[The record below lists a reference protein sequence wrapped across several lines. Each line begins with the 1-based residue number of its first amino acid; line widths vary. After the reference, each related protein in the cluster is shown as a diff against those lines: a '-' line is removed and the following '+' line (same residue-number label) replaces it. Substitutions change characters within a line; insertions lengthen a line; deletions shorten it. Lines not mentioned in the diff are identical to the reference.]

1 VRPGRFVA
9 AIDQGTA
16 SSRCLVFDNRSRIVS
31 VAQKEHHHYFPRPGW
46 VEHDP
51 EEIWRNV
58 LEVVTQAL
66 AKADLSPGDLS
77 AIGIANQRET
87 TVLWDRRTGGPV
99 HNAINWEDTR
109 TDQLCRELA
118 LGGGQDRF
126 REQTGLPI
134 ATYFSGPKVRWLL
147 DHIPGLRERAEE
159 GEVLFGTIDSWLIWN
174 LCGRHVTDVTNASR
188 TMLMDLR
195 TRKWDDE
202 LLDTIGVPRAMLPEI
217 RPSSEIYGEAGAP
230 LAGVPVASLLGDQ
243 HAALVGQTCFDSG
256 DAKCTYGT
264 GSFFLLNTG
273 EQPARSQNGL
283 LTTLGYDLGTGA
295 PTYALE
301 GSIAVTGALVQW
313 FRDNLGLIGSAPE
326 IETLALTVEDNGGC
340 YFVPAFSGLFAPHW
354 RGDARGVIAGLTGYI
369 NKGHLARAVLEATA
383 WQTREVL
390 EAMNADY
397 ANGLSE
403 LRVDGGMT
411 ANNLLMQFLADVLN
425 VSVVR
430 PIVAE
435 TVSLGAAYAAGLAV
449 GFWPGLDSLEQNWH
463 KAAEWLPA
471 MDDAA
476 RAKGYRKWKKAV
488 ARAVDWLDDDD

>member
-1 VRPGRFVA
+1 MPARYVA

-16 SSRCLVFDNRSRIVS
+16 SSRCLVFDRRARIVS

-51 EEIWRNV
+51 QEIWGNV
-58 LEVVTQAL
+58 LEVVTGAL
-66 AKADLSPGDLS
+66 ATAELEPSDLGAL
-77 AIGIANQRET
+77 GIANQRET
-87 TVLWDRRTGGPV
+87 AVLWDRRTGTPV
-99 HNAINWEDTR
+99 HNAINWEDMR
-109 TDQLCRELA
+109 TDQLCRELSRD
-118 LGGGQDRF
+118 GGQERF
-126 REQTGLPI
+126 REKTGLPI

-147 DHIPGLRERAEE
+147 DQVPGLRERGEE

-188 TMLMDLR
+188 TMLMDIH
-195 TRKWDDE
+195 TREWDDE
-202 LLDTIGVPRAMLPEI
+202 LLDAVGVPRAMLPEI
-217 RPSSEIYGEAGAP
+217 RPSSEIYGEAGEP

-243 HAALVGQTCFDSG
+243 HAALVGQTCFAPG

-273 EQPARSQNGL
+273 EQPARSEAGL
-283 LTTLGYDLGTGA
+283 LTTLGYDLGSGK

-301 GSIAVTGALVQW
+301 GSIAITGALVQW
-313 FRDNLGLIGSAPE
+313 FRDNIGLIGSASE
-326 IETLALTVEDNGGC
+326 IETLALTEQDNGGC

-354 RGDARGVIAGLTGYI
+354 RSDARGVIAGLTGYI

-383 WQTREVL
+383 WQTREVV
-390 EAMNADY
+390 EAMRTDY
-397 ANGLSE
+397 GPGLSE

-411 ANNLLMQFLADVLN
+411 ANNLLMQSLADVLD
-425 VSVVR
+425 VPVVR

-449 GFWPGLDSLEQNWH
+449 GFWPDLNSLRQNWH
-463 KAAEWLPA
+463 RAAEWLPM
-471 MDDAA
+471 MDPAL
-476 RAKGYRKWKKAV
+476 REKGYRKWKKAV
-488 ARAVDWLDDDD
+488 ARAVDWVDDDDD